1 MKEYSI
7 SQIIHIDSPSL
18 ISIIEN
24 FERYTKNTVVITN
37 AELDRRNLLTTELNF
52 KIKEF
57 SSINNI
63 TDIKATFLSI
73 LDNQGVAMNEW
84 LQMGREKTSVSD
96 FVKKITEKN
105 VQTDPILNWKEARNG
120 IIIFCIIHFIFEI
133 ASGNFSVVGPTVF
146 FNYLISRWY
155 INKQIEKG
163 KSHES
168 FLLLG
173 LMVSGVVFVLR
184 TILGFIVTLLILS

>member
-1 MKEYSI
+1 
-7 SQIIHIDSPSL
+7 
-18 ISIIEN
+18 
-24 FERYTKNTVVITN
+24 
-37 AELDRRNLLTTELNF
+37 
-52 KIKEF
+52 
-57 SSINNI
+57 
-63 TDIKATFLSI
+63 
-73 LDNQGVAMNEW
+73 
-84 LQMGREKTSVSD
+84 
-96 FVKKITEKN
+96 
-105 VQTDPILNWKEARNG
+105 
-120 IIIFCIIHFIFEI
+120 
-133 ASGNFSVVGPTVF
+133 VVGPTVF